1 MPLLVNPANLSLGLF
16 IAAYVAFV
24 VFPRR
29 RSLTAIVAA
38 FCLLLMRV
46 LTPYAAFQAINWN
59 VMGIFVGTLV
69 LADFFIESRMPAVLA
84 EKIVMLAPNTCRAML
99 LLSLLTGLISA
110 FVENVATVLIMAPIA
125 LALARTLKLNP
136 TTLLIAMAVSS
147 NLQGAATLIG
157 DPPSMLLA
165 GAARMGFMDFIV
177 YRGRPGI
184 FFSVQ
189 VGALASLVVLYFF
202 FRRDNQPI
210 SLHARETVRSWVPTW
225 LLLALVAGLACSSFF
240 DPNFQ
245 WLAGTL
251 CLVVAAIGLVWDI
264 AVNRGPLIDRIKGL
278 DWDTTFFLMGVF
290 VLVGSLTHTGW
301 TDRIADMFA
310 GMIGA
315 NILLGYIFL
324 IAVSVVISG
333 FVDNV
338 PFLAAMLP
346 VVMRM
351 AEQLGCD
358 PTVLLFGLLLGAS
371 VGGNITPIGASANI
385 VTIGI
390 LRREGFPVKFTEFM
404 KIGLPF
410 TIVAVAA
417 SAWFTWVVWGN

>member
-1 MPLLVNPANLSLGLF
+1 MPLLHHPENLAIGLF
-16 IAAYVAFV
+16 AAAYLAFV

-29 RSLTAIVAA
+29 RSLTAIIAA
-38 FCLLLMRV
+38 VCLLAARV
-46 LTPYAAFQAINWN
+46 LTPLEALAAINWN

-84 EKIVMLAPNTCRAML
+84 EKIVNLAGSTCWAML
-99 LLSLLTGLISA
+99 LLCLLTGLISA

-125 LALARTLKLNP
+125 LALARKLQINP
-136 TTLLIAMAVSS
+136 TALLIAMAVSS

-165 GAARMGFMDFIV
+165 GYARMSFMDFFF

-184 FFSVQ
+184 FFAVQ
-189 VGALASLVVLYFF
+189 VGALASLAVLYFF
-202 FRRDNQPI
+202 FRRGSRRIAMPM
-210 SLHARETVRSWVPTW
+210 HETVRTWAPTW
-225 LLLALVAGLACSSFF
+225 LMLALVLGLACSSFF
-240 DPNFQ
+240 DPDFQ

-251 CLVVAAIGLVWDI
+251 CLVAAAAGLVWDI
-264 AVNRGPLIDRIKGL
+264 STNRGPLIDRIKGL

-290 VLVGSLTHTGW
+290 VLVGSLTQTGW
-301 TDRIADMFA
+301 TERIADAFA
-310 GMIGA
+310 GVIGA
-315 NILLGYIFL
+315 NILFGYVLL

-351 AEQLGCD
+351 SERMGCD

-371 VGGNITPIGASANI
+371 IGGNITPIGASANI

-390 LRREGFPVKFTEFM
+390 LRREGYPVRFAGFM

-410 TIVAVAA
+410 TVISVAA
-417 SAWFTWVVWGN
+417 AAWWAWIFWGR

>member
-1 MPLLVNPANLSLGLF
+1 M
-16 IAAYVAFV
+16 
-24 VFPRR
+24 
-29 RSLTAIVAA
+29 
-38 FCLLLMRV
+38 
-46 LTPYAAFQAINWN
+46 
-59 VMGIFVGTLV
+59 
-69 LADFFIESRMPAVLA
+69 
-84 EKIVMLAPNTCRAML
+84 
-99 LLSLLTGLISA
+99 
-110 FVENVATVLIMAPIA
+110 
-125 LALARTLKLNP
+125 
-136 TTLLIAMAVSS
+136 
-147 NLQGAATLIG
+147 
-157 DPPSMLLA
+157 
-165 GAARMGFMDFIV
+165 
-177 YRGRPGI
+177 
-184 FFSVQ
+184 Q
-189 VGALASLVVLYFF
+189 VGALASLVVRYFF

-310 GMIGA
+310 GMIGT
-315 NILLGYIFL
+315 NILLGYVLL

-358 PTVLLFGLLLGAS
+358 PTVLLFGLL
-371 VGGNITPIGASANI
+371 
-385 VTIGI
+385 
-390 LRREGFPVKFTEFM
+390 RQ
-404 KIGLPF
+404 
-410 TIVAVAA
+410 
-417 SAWFTWVVWGN
+417 WVVRLR

>member
-1 MPLLVNPANLSLGLF
+1 MPLMIHPANLAIGLF
-16 IAAYVAFV
+16 VAAYIAFV

-29 RSLTAIVAA
+29 RSLTAIIAA
-38 FCLLLMRV
+38 VCLLVARV
-46 LTPYAAFQAINWN
+46 LTPHEALLAINWN

-84 EKIVMLAPNTCRAML
+84 EKIVNLSGNTCWAML
-99 LLSLLTGLISA
+99 LLCLLTGLISA

-125 LALARTLKLNP
+125 LALARKLKINP
-136 TTLLIAMAVSS
+136 TTLLIALAVSS

-165 GAARMGFMDFIV
+165 GYARMSFMDFII

-189 VGALASLVVLYFF
+189 VGALASLAVLYFF
-202 FRRDNQPI
+202 FRRGRRRIDLP
-210 SLHARETVRSWVPTW
+210 LHETVRTWVPTW

-240 DPNFQ
+240 DPDFQ
-245 WLAGTL
+245 WLAGAL
-251 CLVVAAIGLVWDI
+251 CLAVAAAGLAWDI
-264 AVNRGPLIDRIKGL
+264 ACNRGPLIDRIKGL

-301 TDRIADMFA
+301 TERIADAFA
-310 GMIGA
+310 GMIGV
-315 NILLGYIFL
+315 NILLGYVLL
-324 IAVSVVISG
+324 IAVSVAISG

-351 AEQLGCD
+351 SERMGCD

-371 VGGNITPIGASANI
+371 IGGNITPIGASANI
-385 VTIGI
+385 VAIGI
-390 LRREGFPVKFTEFM
+390 LRREGYPVKFAGFM

-410 TIVAVAA
+410 TAIAVAA
-417 SAWFTWVVWGN
+417 AAWWTWLFWGI